1 MSDVKASAGDFKLD
15 KMTLNSWAQ
24 FGAGIRKR
32 INERFICFAET
43 VIRTGGRDGWGLMF
57 NFEFKI

>member
-1 MSDVKASAGDFKLD
+1 
-15 KMTLNSWAQ
+15 MTLNSWAQ
-24 FGAGIRKR
+24 FGAGIAKP